1 MDVLLHSVGLEPTTF
16 TRRLKLLLLA
26 RLIPFVEHNYNF
38 IELGPR
44 GTGKSYAFSEF
55 SPRRPSS
62 NRFGSPLTMEQA
74 GHWCRFPTRRRLP
87 HCRKTLSRSWSWCS
101 TESLTAP

>member
-1 MDVLLHSVGLEPTTF
+1 
-16 TRRLKLLLLA
+16 LA

-55 SPRRPSS
+55 SRYCM
-62 NRFGSPLTMEQA
+62 GVALKLTPA
-74 GHWCRFPTRRRLP
+74 IW
-87 HCRKTLSRSWSWCS
+87 SR
-101 TESLTAP
+101 